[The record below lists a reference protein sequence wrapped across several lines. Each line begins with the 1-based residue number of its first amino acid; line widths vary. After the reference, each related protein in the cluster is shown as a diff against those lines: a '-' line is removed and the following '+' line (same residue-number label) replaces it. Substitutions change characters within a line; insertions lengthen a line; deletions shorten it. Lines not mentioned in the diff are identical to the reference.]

1 MKLKSKA
8 KTLKDLKL
16 RHSRIPILKIFKCE
30 DFINNRK
37 RILNNI
43 SGTFK
48 NHNVAIR
55 SSFENEDT
63 LSASNAGKFKSF
75 LDINSSDKINLEKKI
90 IGVINSKKKFTK
102 HDEFFVQKMVS
113 NVSLSGV
120 ILTRNLENYAKC
132 ININYSQGKK
142 TNIVTSGKVGSK
154 NLTYYENNK
163 YPIPQKFKKLYES
176 IKEIRKIFSNDDL
189 DIEFAID
196 KKKNVFI
203 LQVRK
208 LIVPKNEN
216 KNSYIHQNFFLKLEK
231 KIIKLKKKHH
241 DLIGD
246 TTYFGVMPDWNPA
259 EILGTKPRPLAIS
272 LYRELITDHI
282 WSQNRESYGFK
293 ELSQFHLMT
302 NFYGTP
308 FVDVRIDFNSWI
320 PRNLDKKIAKKIISY
335 YLKKFNSNTSL
346 HDKIEF
352 KILFT
357 CATFTTEKKINEK
370 FKNVL
375 NKKEIKI
382 FYKELK
388 KINYQAIKQQ
398 KEDLQKIKDLI
409 EKQKIIEKSN
419 LYEIDKIYWL
429 IEDCKKY
436 GTIAFAGLAR
446 CGFIAIELLNSIEEM
461 ELINEE
467 EKLKFLANINTIT
480 SELKNDFKKLNKKKF
495 LKKYGH
501 LRPGTYDITS
511 KNYREAYSSY
521 FSKKTIQSIEKKFKE
536 KIKINKIRISH
547 SHLKIF
553 KNNNDLFNFITQS
566 IKYREYA
573 KFIFTKSID
582 LVFKNLIRFGKKYK
596 ISRNDLSF
604 LKISKIMDMY
614 FNLTNYETIENLKKH
629 ISENKKEF
637 FYNKN
642 IILPDVI
649 RSGKDLYVQHKR
661 FEKIRYISNKKT
673 ISKILEYKKSKLDND
688 YKGVVCIESADPGY
702 DFLFNKKIRGLITK
716 YGGLNSHMAIR
727 CAELNLPALIG
738 VGEKNYNE
746 IIKHNM
752 INIDCEKKKF
762 ELIN

>member
-553 KNNNDLFNFITQS
+553 KNNDLFNFITQS

-573 KFIFTKSID
+573 KFIFTKSTD

>member
-231 KIIKLKKKHH
+231 K
-241 DLIGD
+241 
-246 TTYFGVMPDWNPA
+246 
-259 EILGTKPRPLAIS
+259 
-272 LYRELITDHI
+272 
-282 WSQNRESYGFK
+282 
-293 ELSQFHLMT
+293 
-302 NFYGTP
+302 
-308 FVDVRIDFNSWI
+308 
-320 PRNLDKKIAKKIISY
+320 
-335 YLKKFNSNTSL
+335 
-346 HDKIEF
+346 
-352 KILFT
+352 
-357 CATFTTEKKINEK
+357 
-370 FKNVL
+370 
-375 NKKEIKI
+375 
-382 FYKELK
+382 
-388 KINYQAIKQQ
+388 
-398 KEDLQKIKDLI
+398 
-409 EKQKIIEKSN
+409 
-419 LYEIDKIYWL
+419 
-429 IEDCKKY
+429 
-436 GTIAFAGLAR
+436 
-446 CGFIAIELLNSIEEM
+446 
-461 ELINEE
+461 
-467 EKLKFLANINTIT
+467 
-480 SELKNDFKKLNKKKF
+480 
-495 LKKYGH
+495 
-501 LRPGTYDITS
+501 
-511 KNYREAYSSY
+511 
-521 FSKKTIQSIEKKFKE
+521 
-536 KIKINKIRISH
+536 
-547 SHLKIF
+547 
-553 KNNNDLFNFITQS
+553 
-566 IKYREYA
+566 
-573 KFIFTKSID
+573 
-582 LVFKNLIRFGKKYK
+582 
-596 ISRNDLSF
+596 
-604 LKISKIMDMY
+604 
-614 FNLTNYETIENLKKH
+614 
-629 ISENKKEF
+629 
-637 FYNKN
+637 
-642 IILPDVI
+642 
-649 RSGKDLYVQHKR
+649 
-661 FEKIRYISNKKT
+661 
-673 ISKILEYKKSKLDND
+673 
-688 YKGVVCIESADPGY
+688 
-702 DFLFNKKIRGLITK
+702 
-716 YGGLNSHMAIR
+716 
-727 CAELNLPALIG
+727 
-738 VGEKNYNE
+738 
-746 IIKHNM
+746 
-752 INIDCEKKKF
+752 
-762 ELIN
+762 